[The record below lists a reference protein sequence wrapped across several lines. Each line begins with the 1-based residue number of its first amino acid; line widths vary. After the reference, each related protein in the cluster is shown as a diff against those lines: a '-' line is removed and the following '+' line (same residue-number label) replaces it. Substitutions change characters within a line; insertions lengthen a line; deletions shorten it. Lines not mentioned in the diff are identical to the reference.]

1 VWWVG
6 GSTDRAFERHR
17 QQGLG
22 LERELHR
29 QLVEHRLAE
38 AADDQRRGI
47 LRVDAALLAVEEA
60 LSEMRVVVASCSTT
74 ASSRATS
81 T

>member
-1 VWWVG
+1 MVITPGCGGG
-6 GSTDRAFERHR
+6 GSADGAFQRHR

-38 AADDQRRGI
+38 AADDQRRGL
-47 LRVDAALLAVEEA
+47 LRA
-60 LSEMRVVVASCSTT
+60 MPRCWQ
-74 ASSRATS
+74 
-81 T
+81 